1 VENERRIRESEAKYR
16 ELADMLP
23 QIVFEMG
30 IDLKITYA
38 NAYALAMFGMSG
50 EGLPTGMDALL
61 AIHPSDHARLKRN
74 IEKLVR
80 GDPFD
85 DHEYTAVRP
94 DGSTFPV
101 AVYSV
106 PIRKSGQ
113 VCGFR
118 GIMVDISELRKA
130 EDAVREV
137 GEKFRTLFN
146 NVSDAIYIHDL
157 MPDGSPGQF
166 IEVNEIM
173 CSRLGYTHDELLAMT
188 VRDIVSDAHRKKMGD
203 IRNEMVTTG
212 HLTFLAEHQRKDG
225 TVFPVEVNSRR
236 FILKDKPV
244 VLAVARDI
252 TVRKEQESEIR
263 QQDQQLKNIME
274 NLPAGVFRATAGQP
288 PQWVMA
294 NPILARIFGYD
305 SVGEFL
311 DRPPRELFAD
321 PKSQYPIIDRLIRD
335 GAVSDTEVRMKRKD
349 GGVLWI
355 SLSAVTVFGPGR
367 VPEFFDGI
375 LTDITA
381 RKTAEVALLEA
392 NQKLKLLSSLTRH
405 DVRNQLM
412 LLKGFVQL
420 MAQKDP
426 DPGISDYLKKIQ
438 RITETI
444 SSQIEFTKAYQ
455 ELGINAPGW
464 LPLGDVIEKTATPLA
479 VTLSDACRHAEIFA
493 DPMLEQ
499 VFYNLYENAF
509 RHGQKATQI
518 QVRCEHEGDHLR
530 IMVEDNGVG
539 IPAEHKEKI
548 FRKGFG
554 KNTGLGLF
562 LSREILAITGITIR
576 ETGTPGNGAR
586 FEIDVP
592 EGMFRNVP

>member
-1 VENERRIRESEAKYR
+1 
-16 ELADMLP
+16 
-23 QIVFEMG
+23 
-30 IDLKITYA
+30 
-38 NAYALAMFGMSG
+38 MFGMSG
-50 EGLPTGMDALL
+50 EGLPAGMDALA
-61 AIHPSDHARLKRN
+61 AIHPSDHARIKRN

-118 GIMVDISELRKA
+118 GIMVDISERKKA
-130 EDAVREV
+130 EDAVRESE
-137 GEKFRTLFN
+137 EKFRTLFN
-146 NVSDAIYIHDL
+146 NASDAIYIHGL

-173 CSRLGYTHDELLAMT
+173 CSRLGYTRDELLLMT
-188 VRDIVSDAHRKKMGD
+188 VRDIVSDAHRKKMGA

-212 HLTFLAEHQRKDG
+212 HFTFLAEHQRKDG

-236 FILKDKPV
+236 FILKDKSV

-252 TVRKEQESEIR
+252 TVRTALESEIR
-263 QQDQQLKNIME
+263 QQHRQLKNIME
-274 NLPAGVFRATAGQP
+274 NLPAGVFRATASQSLK
-288 PQWVMA
+288 WVMA

-305 SVGEFL
+305 SVGDFL
-311 DRPPRELFAD
+311 KSSPLELFAD
-321 PKSQYPIIDRLIRD
+321 PKTHNSIIDRLIRD
-335 GAVSDTEVRMKRKD
+335 GAVSNTEVQMKRKD
-349 GGVLWI
+349 GGMLWI
-355 SLSAVTVFGPGR
+355 SLSAVAVPGPGGA
-367 VPEFFDGI
+367 PEFFDGM
-375 LTDITA
+375 LADITA

-392 NQKLKLLSSLTRH
+392 NQKLKLLNSLTRH

-420 MAQKDP
+420 MAAKDH

-464 LPLGDVIEKTATPLA
+464 LLLGDVIEKTATPLA
-479 VTLSDACRHAEIFA
+479 VTLSDACRRVEIFA

-499 VFYNLYENAF
+499 VFFNLYENAF

-518 QVRCEHEGDHLR
+518 QVRCEHEGDQLR
-530 IMVEDNGVG
+530 IMVEDDGVG

-548 FRKGFG
+548 FKKGFG
-554 KNTGLGLF
+554 RNTGLGLF

-586 FEIDVP
+586 FEMDVP
-592 EGMFRNVP
+592 KDMFRNVP